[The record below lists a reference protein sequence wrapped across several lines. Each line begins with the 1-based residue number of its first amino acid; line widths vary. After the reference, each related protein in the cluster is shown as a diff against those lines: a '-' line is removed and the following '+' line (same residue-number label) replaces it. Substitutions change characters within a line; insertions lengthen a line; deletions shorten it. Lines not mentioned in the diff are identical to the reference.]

1 MDPDKI
7 SRLRI
12 DREEQFVPKGSRK
25 RRTIGI
31 ICLLL
36 VAIVGL
42 YLAFHHG
49 LLTPTVQVRTTS
61 VNWVYPAQVITEFN
75 ASGYVVAQRKAAV
88 ASKGTGRLIYLGV
101 QEGSRVKEGDIV
113 AKIESDD
120 LVAER
125 AQTEAQLS
133 VVRSDLIRAET
144 EVRTAERNNT
154 RFTDLYDRKAV
165 SQLDFENAQDRYLKA
180 KAALESA
187 KFAVKALEAN
197 VRRLTVL
204 IEYTVIRAPFDG
216 VVLTKDA
223 DVGEVVAPFGSAN
236 NAKAAVVNMADLAS
250 LMVQADVAESF
261 LSKVR
266 VGQACEIQLDSL
278 PDIRFRGTVDTI
290 VPTADRTRGTVM
302 VKVRFDRLDPR
313 VLPEMSARAAF
324 LSRPLD
330 EGETRPF
337 LAVHHDAA
345 TTRNGE
351 PGVFRI
357 ENARAVWVPLSGA
370 ENVGDYVLV
379 DSKMQNAD
387 RVVLKPSSDLKAGD
401 KVGIAE

>member
-12 DREEQFVPKGSRK
+12 DREEQFVPKSSRK

-61 VNWVYPAQVITEFN
+61 VNWVYPAQIITEFN

-133 VVRSDLIRAET
+133 VARSDLIRAET

-187 KFAVKALEAN
+187 KFAIKALEAN

>member
-133 VVRSDLIRAET
+133 VARSDLIRAET

-187 KFAVKALEAN
+187 KFAIKALEAN

-313 VLPEMSARAAF
+313 ILPEMSARAAF